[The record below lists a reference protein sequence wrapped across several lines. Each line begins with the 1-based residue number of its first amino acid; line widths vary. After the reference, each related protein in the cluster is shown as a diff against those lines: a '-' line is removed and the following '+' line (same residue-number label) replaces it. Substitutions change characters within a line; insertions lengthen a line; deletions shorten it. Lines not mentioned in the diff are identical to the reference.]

1 MHLVYKKVSSQR
13 SFKRDAEI
21 ESAKNEQTATH
32 KTCLGEGD
40 FYAVQITG
48 FL

>member
-21 ESAKNEQTATH
+21 ESAKYEQNATH